1 MKTHE
6 IELNGERIQFKYR
19 SIDCINL
26 EKEVKKPLLQ
36 YVQGEDMTMCINL
49 LLYAKKFENEKFS
62 KDDACELY
70 DKLIDAGWTF
80 KQIIQDIIYETLVV
94 SGFLTKKEWEEAK
107 KETEELRQKL
117 KKKMMDT
124 IANT

>member
-6 IELNGERIQFKYR
+6 IELNGERIQFKYI

>member
-6 IELNGERIQFKYR
+6 IELNGEKIQFKYR

-26 EKEVKKPLLQ
+26 EKEVKMPLLQ

-62 KDDACELY
+62 RNDACELY
-70 DKLIDAGWTF
+70 DKLIEAGWTF

-94 SGFLTKKEWEEAK
+94 SGFLTKEEWEEAK
-107 KETEELRQKL
+107 KETEELRKKM

>member
-6 IELNGERIQFKYR
+6 IELNGEKIQFKYR

-26 EKEVKKPLLQ
+26 EKEVKMPLLQ

-62 KDDACELY
+62 RNDACELY
-70 DKLIDAGWTF
+70 DKLIEAGWTF

-94 SGFLTKKEWEEAK
+94 SGFLTKEEWEEAK
-107 KETEELRQKL
+107 KETEELRQKM

>member
-6 IELNGERIQFKYR
+6 IELNGEKVQFKYR

-26 EKEVKKPLLQ
+26 EKEVKMPLLQ

-62 KDDACELY
+62 KENACELY
-70 DKLIDAGWTF
+70 DKLIEAGWTF

-94 SGFLTKKEWEEAK
+94 SGFLTKEEWEEAK
-107 KETEELRQKL
+107 KETEELRQKM